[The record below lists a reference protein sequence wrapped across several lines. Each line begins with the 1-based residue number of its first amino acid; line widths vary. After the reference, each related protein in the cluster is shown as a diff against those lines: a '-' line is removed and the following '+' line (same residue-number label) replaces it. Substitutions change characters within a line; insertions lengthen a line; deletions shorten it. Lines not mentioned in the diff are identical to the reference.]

1 MQFRHIYSTLILSG
15 ILSACQTNNDAELP
29 TAEEYTITEQH
40 HTSESTANATEE
52 ATTTSGDTITTNS
65 GLKYII
71 QKEGNGDLPKP
82 GRSVSVNYTG
92 YLLDGTKFDSS
103 VPSGRPFTFRLGTGS
118 VIRGWDE
125 AIALFKTGTKAR
137 LILPYHLAYGEEGYP
152 PLIPPSAT
160 LIFDIDVVSAE

>member
-1 MQFRHIYSTLILSG
+1 MKIRFLLASLILATLIS
-15 ILSACQTNNDAELP
+15 SCQNNSESELP
-29 TAEEYTITEQH
+29 PADEYTLPETGQ
-40 HTSESTANATEE
+40 ATEDI
-52 ATTTSGDTITTNS
+52 ANTSDNTALGGDTITTKS
-65 GLKYII
+65 GLQYII
-71 QKEGNGDLPKP
+71 LKEGNGPLPKP

-125 AIALFKTGTKAR
+125 GIALLKTGTKAR

-152 PLIPPSAT
+152 PLIPPSTT
-160 LIFDIDVVSAE
+160 LIFDIDVITAE

>member
-1 MQFRHIYSTLILSG
+1 MYTLP
-15 ILSACQTNNDAELP
+15 E
-29 TAEEYTITEQH
+29 TEQPAETVTA
-40 HTSESTANATEE
+40 HTDTVAP
-52 ATTTSGDTITTNS
+52 SGDTITTSS
-65 GLKYII
+65 GLQYII
-71 QKEGNGDLPKP
+71 LKEGNGPLPKP

-92 YLLDGTKFDSS
+92 YLMDGTKFDSS

-125 AIALFKTGTKAR
+125 GIALFKTGTKAR

-152 PLIPPSAT
+152 PRIPPSAT